1 MLVSDYLN
9 SLTTSEINQLHFSDI
24 GGLSPTDNQKK
35 NRDLIINYINLAN
48 VKLHKKFA
56 LLQKELILSDVSANT
71 MRDIPIDF
79 LYAVSAS
86 FADGEEIPL
95 NNEKAN
101 IVDGVDRNVSVLFPA
116 PFKALVKGTDD
127 KGRTDMSI
135 VYVASPAKVTQPSDF
150 IDISEIYTEALV
162 NYVAYKAHASV
173 SGDMKA
179 ENNTYYL
186 RFIQSCKNIS
196 MLGLTNS
203 DNMDSNDKLIDRG
216 FV

>member
-9 SLTTSEINQLHFSDI
+9 SLTTGEINQLHFSDI
-24 GGLSPTDNQKK
+24 GGDSPNAQQKK
-35 NRDLIINYINLAN
+35 NTNQIINYINLAN
-48 VKLHKKFA
+48 TELHKKFA
-56 LLQKELILSDVSANT
+56 LIQRELVLSDMVANT
-71 MRDIPIDF
+71 MKDIPIDF

-95 NNEKAN
+95 NNEKTR
-101 IVDGVDRNVSVLFPA
+101 IVDGVDHNVSILFPA

-135 VYVASPAKVTQPSDF
+135 VYVASPTKVTKKSDF
-150 IDISEIYTEALV
+150 IDISEIYTEALI
-162 NYVAYKAHASV
+162 NYAAYKAHVSV

-203 DNMDSNDKLIDRG
+203 DNMDSNTKLLDRG
-216 FV
+216 FL